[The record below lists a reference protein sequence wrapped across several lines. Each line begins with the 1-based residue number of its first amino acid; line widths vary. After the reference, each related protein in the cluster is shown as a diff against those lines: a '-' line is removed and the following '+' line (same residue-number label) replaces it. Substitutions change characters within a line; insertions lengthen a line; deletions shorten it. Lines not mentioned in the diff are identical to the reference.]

1 MSRDPLRVVFMGTP
15 AFAIPALRT
24 LVERGHVVVGV
35 YTQPDRRAG
44 RGRKLRA
51 SPVKVF
57 SEECGLP
64 VFQPRSL
71 RQDTESARSDLAR
84 SRSLMPSSSPR
95 TACFC
100 LMKCCDF
107 PGSDA

>member
-1 MSRDPLRVVFMGTP
+1 MSRNPLRIVFMGTP
-15 AFAIPALRT
+15 AFAVPALRA

-51 SPVKVF
+51 SPIKIF

-71 RQDTESARSDLAR
+71 RQDTESARSG
-84 SRSLMPSSSPR
+84 PGR
-95 TACFC
+95 TR
-100 LMKCCDF
+100 
-107 PGSDA
+107 P